1 MTPTQVEKL
10 PAHEAML
17 HARRFFK
24 ERAALEK
31 TEQAR
36 ALYEHLHQVVV
47 SLEETASLV
56 AHLQVQ
62 LDEVR
67 HGVGLHLESAGPVP
81 HTRRTRR

>member
-1 MTPTQVEKL
+1 MTSTQVEKV
-10 PAHEAML
+10 PVHEAMQR
-17 HARRFFK
+17 ARGFFK
-24 ERAALEK
+24 EHAASQK

-36 ALYEHLHQVVV
+36 ALYEHLHQVVA

-67 HGVGLHLESAGPVP
+67 HGMGLHLESAGPVP